1 MAKKESVICG
11 SCEEQIDM
19 VDELDS
25 ALHSLVILSHKN
37 FESPVEIISIGLG
50 YFLGMAYDC
59 APDEEAA
66 DQLIKDVI
74 TWQAERRAKM
84 EDTTNG

>member
-1 MAKKESVICG
+1 MAKKENVICK

-19 VDELDS
+19 VDEFDS
-25 ALHSLVILSHKN
+25 ALHSLVTLSHKN
-37 FESPVEIISIGLG
+37 FESPVEVISIGLG

-59 APDEEAA
+59 APDGEAA
-66 DQLIKDVI
+66 DELIKDVI
-74 TWQAERRAKM
+74 TWQAERRATM